1 LRSGGAGRSRLQ
13 QIQFGERLAE
23 RHDREIVL
31 EYGVDG
37 VTEPFFG
44 ERLEVR
50 ASADDRQHPLR
61 RGGPRELVDVGFVG
75 TDPKNID
82 VSRFDDD
89 RFLGKTVQASF
100 STSSE
105 TGGV

>member
-1 LRSGGAGRSRLQ
+1 LRSGGAGRSRPQ
-13 QIQFGERLAE
+13 QIQFGERLVD
-23 RHDREIVL
+23 RYGREIVL
-31 EYGVDG
+31 ECGVDS
-37 VTEPFFG
+37 VTEPFFS

-75 TDPKNID
+75 TDPKNVD
-82 VSRFDDD
+82 VSRFDGG
-89 RFLGKTVQASF
+89 RFLETTVQASF

-105 TGGV
+105 TDGV